1 MALDPKQ
8 LLVGLDIGGTKCA
21 AVIGESTVDGIAV
34 RGRAEF
40 RTAETP
46 EPHACLIRLTD
57 LARGLLAGATPLAA
71 GVACGGPLDA
81 QAGLV
86 LGPPNLPGWDHV
98 LVSEVVTRQ
107 LGCRTRL
114 ENDADACA
122 LAEWRWGAGRGCQT
136 MAFLTMGT
144 GLGAGLIIDGRL
156 HRGARNLAGELGHW
170 RLAPD
175 GPPGYGKRGSFEGF
189 CAGGGIGRWAQ
200 EEGLTQACAG
210 ELFAAAAAGDAAALA
225 LVERIATRLGEGLA
239 LLTDLLD
246 PERIVIG
253 GIFARREALLRPV
266 MERVLAR
273 EALRPCPVVPATLG
287 EAVGDL
293 AALAVAPALPSQIAH
308 RLEAAS

>member
-1 MALDPKQ
+1 MSNAP
-8 LLVGLDIGGTKCA
+8 LLVGLDIGGTSCA
-21 AVIGESTVDGIAV
+21 AVIGIPTADGIAV
-34 RGRAEF
+34 RDRAEF

-46 EPHACLIRLTD
+46 EPLACLTRLTD
-57 LARGLLAGATPLAA
+57 LAKGLLAGATPQAA

-81 QAGLV
+81 SAGLV
-86 LGPPNLPGWDHV
+86 LGPPNLPGWDRV
-98 LVSEVVTRQ
+98 QVSDVVARQ

-122 LAEWRWGAGRGCQT
+122 VAEWRWGAGRGCRT

-170 RLAPD
+170 RLAAD
-175 GPPGYGKRGSFEGF
+175 GPLGYGKRGSFEGF
-189 CAGGGIGRWAQ
+189 CAGGGIGRWAR
-200 EEGLTQACAG
+200 EEGLPYDSASG
-210 ELFAAAAAGDAAALA
+210 LFAAAATGDHAALA
-225 LVERIATRLGEGLA
+225 LVECIATRLGEGLA

-253 GIFARREALLRPV
+253 GIFARREALLRPM

-273 EALRPCPVVPATLG
+273 EALRPCPVVPAILG

-293 AALAVAPALPSQIAH
+293 AALAVAPFQLSQQSQ
-308 RLEAAS
+308 EAAS